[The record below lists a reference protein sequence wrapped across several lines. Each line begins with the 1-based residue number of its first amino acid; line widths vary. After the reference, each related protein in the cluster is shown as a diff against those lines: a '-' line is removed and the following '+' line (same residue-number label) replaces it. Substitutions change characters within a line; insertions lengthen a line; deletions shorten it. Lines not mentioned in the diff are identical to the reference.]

1 MFPGAPAY
9 VGYCMAAA
17 SFFAFANALQRGAH
31 IRVAMLLNVVGDGPR
46 RLLETWCFGIG
57 AVLAWYFVYH
67 ATKFVYWSWKFH
79 EISQDQDAT
88 LMWIPQSSMVIGS
101 VILAIALTDCFLHM
115 LLSGR
120 NRIEAEVVDG
130 QGD

>member
-1 MFPGAPAY
+1 MPGTLRSVLNGLYSAAGFLAALFLIGILSLIVLQMLARWTGEVFPGAPAY

-67 ATKFVYWSWKFH
+67 ATKFVYWSR
-79 EISQDQDAT
+79 
-88 LMWIPQSSMVIGS
+88 
-101 VILAIALTDCFLHM
+101 FL
-115 LLSGR
+115 R
-120 NRIEAEVVDG
+120 V
-130 QGD
+130 